1 VKRETRIVLWYAG
14 LAIASAVIAF
24 PLYANGYH
32 LALGISILYFTVLA
46 SAWAMFSGP
55 TRYIS
60 LATAAFFGIGAYTA
74 AVTAETLPWPLV
86 LLAAA
91 GLGAVVAAITGLST
105 LRLSGIYFVI
115 FSFGL
120 AEFIRQL
127 VIWYEVNVHKSV
139 GRYLFSD
146 VTQDILYWQLLGL
159 VALVLSAGWVLG
171 RSRYGLALRA
181 IGADETAA
189 RHCGI
194 DATAVKLAAFVLSA
208 VFMCVTGAAMAP
220 RWTYID
226 PAIAFNP
233 MISFQVVIMALLG
246 GANSLFG
253 PLLGVI
259 PLVLLFEV
267 LTAALPNHFSIVLG
281 AIFVLIVMALPDGV
295 LGLLEAWWRRAGGD
309 RRPAPAFRT
318 PRSLAATLF
327 RRPLKVDI
335 GSDIGPLLA
344 VDAVS
349 KSFGGLRAVEKVSF
363 RVDRGQIIGIIGP
376 NGSGKTTLLNVLS
389 GALKPSSG
397 AIRLAGTVINSLPAH
412 RIARLGLARTFQL
425 VRVMPDLTAAENVAA
440 AALFRVA
447 PMKAGKANETIQKL
461 LALVGLGAARQTP
474 AGELTY
480 IDQKRLELAR
490 ALALEPRLVLLD
502 EWLAGLNPS
511 ELETGIALIA
521 ELRDSGL
528 TIIMV
533 EHVMDAIRAL
543 CGHCIVMNA
552 GSVIAEGTPEQ
563 VLADPRVVTAY
574 LGDSDA

>member
-1 VKRETRIVLWYAG
+1 MTVRNAILMIIALLLGAAIV
-14 LAIASAVIAF
+14 AV
-24 PLYANGYH
+24 PLYANGYY

-46 SAWAMFSGP
+46 TAWAMFSGP

-60 LATAAFFGIGAYTA
+60 LATAAFFGIGAYSA
-74 AVTAETLPWPLV
+74 AITAETLSWPLQ
-86 LLAAA
+86 LLVAA
-91 GLGAVVAAITGLST
+91 GAGGVVAAITGLST

-120 AEFIRQL
+120 AELIRQL

-146 VTQDILYWQLLGL
+146 ITQEVLYWQLLGL
-159 VALVLSAGWVLG
+159 AVVVLLAGYALN

-189 RHCGI
+189 RHAGI
-194 DATAVKLAAFVLSA
+194 NATLVKLGVFVASA
-208 VFMCVTGAAMAP
+208 VFMSVAGAMMAP

-246 GANSLFG
+246 GATHLLG
-253 PLLGVI
+253 PLLGVV

-281 AIFVLIVMALPDGV
+281 LVFVAIVMALPQGV
-295 LGLLEAWWRRAGGD
+295 IGLIA
-309 RRPAPAFRT
+309 
-318 PRSLAATLF
+318 
-327 RRPLKVDI
+327 
-335 GSDIGPLLA
+335 PLLA
-344 VDAVS
+344 RPHAKPVAMPAIAESPLLSVERVS
-349 KSFGGLRAVEKVSF
+349 KSFGGLRAVEGVSLT
-363 RVDRGQIIGIIGP
+363 VAQGEILGIIGP
-376 NGSGKTTLLNVLS
+376 NGSGKTTLLNMLS
-389 GALKPSSG
+389 GALIPTTG
-397 AIRLAGTVINSLPAH
+397 TIRLGDAVISGLPAH
-412 RIARLGLARTFQL
+412 KIARLGLARTFQL
-425 VRVMPDLTAAENVAA
+425 VRVMPELSIAENVAA
-440 AALFRVA
+440 AALFR
-447 PMKAGKANETIQKL
+447 AGASAGSETEIHDL
-461 LALVGLGAARQTP
+461 LELVGLGRRSDTP

-490 ALALEPRLVLLD
+490 ALALEPRILLLD

-521 ELRDSGL
+521 RLRDRGL
-528 TIIMV
+528 TIVMV

-543 CGHCIVMNA
+543 CNRCLVMSA
-552 GSVIAEGTPEQ
+552 GKVIASGTPEV
-563 VLADPRVVTAY
+563 VLADRTVITAY
-574 LGDSDA
+574 LGEADA